1 MQRWIE
7 TTGQTFVPHTTSI
20 NKRDPKFGF
29 ESIGDLFRQGFIRIP
44 YSTPTARLAMQYLI
58 TEAIQYPDGDTDDTL
73 MATWFMKLA
82 IENHYTP
89 NQVGMY
95 RMQRPNWMS
104 GARRGIA

>member
-7 TTGQTFVPHTTSI
+7 LTGITFVPHTTSI

-29 ESIGDLFRQGFIRIP
+29 ESIGDLFRQGFVRMP
-44 YSTPTARLAMQYLI
+44 YSTPTARLNMQYLI

-89 NQVGMY
+89 ARMGMY
-95 RMQRPNWMS
+95 SMQRPGYLS
-104 GARRGIA
+104 TAKRGMW